1 MDTNSSGIH
10 AHVRNTA
17 RNLCQRGLSLKA
29 IGLLLLLLEL
39 QQQDPDLTLTV
50 KTVCSLT
57 KDGRDAVRA
66 GVLELE
72 AHGLLIRCQGRD
84 DSGQLSGGTWIL
96 DPQNQ
101 LNTTGALL

>member
-1 MDTNSSGIH
+1 MDTDRPEHH

-39 QQQDPDLTLTV
+39 QQQDPDTALSV
-50 KTVCSLT
+50 NAICSLT
-57 KDGRDAVRA
+57 KDGRDAIQA
-66 GVLELE
+66 GLAELE
-72 AHGLLIRCQGRD
+72 RHGLLIRSQGRA
-84 DSGQLSGGTWIL
+84 GNGRLGANHWIL

-101 LNTTGALL
+101 LNPTGGQA